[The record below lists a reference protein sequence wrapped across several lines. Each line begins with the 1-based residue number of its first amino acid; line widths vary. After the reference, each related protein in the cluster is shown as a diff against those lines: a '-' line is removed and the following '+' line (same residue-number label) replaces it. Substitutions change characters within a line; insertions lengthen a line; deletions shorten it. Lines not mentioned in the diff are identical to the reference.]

1 MSPAFMTLS
10 PLDQM
15 KETINETPIHIR
27 EILRNVV
34 TTSGQTCVSL
44 FYSAL
49 FQHERA
55 AIFLEKETVEVKMR
69 PQLLAWIRSL
79 FFTDA
84 DHVEELSELQ
94 CRIGTIHAQLE
105 IPTDIVVYGLYIIKQ
120 ALIDGIKASTP
131 DKDDTIAAIIYL
143 STMMDFAFKFMI
155 KAYDIN
161 FRKKVESD
169 EAFRLVSLGH
179 NISYEKETQIST
191 FSGWSTQA
199 FYCLCKDHPED
210 LPTIAE
216 SEFGLW
222 LTHKGMSLFK
232 GTHEANQIQNKV
244 RELDTKIAAIRKTG
258 LIPPEF
264 PTELHKAITSLT
276 FLIGRVFRHLE
287 EVENGRDPLTKV
299 FNRRFLDVV
308 IQNEITFAL
317 THEKPFSL
325 VILDIDHFKK
335 INDQFGHL
343 VGDEVLCFVA
353 EIIAANVRANDFIFR
368 YGGEEFL
375 IVLTEIPLEDGL
387 ICAERIRTA
396 LAEHPLTLSSSDQVQ
411 VTLSGG
417 ITTFAGETNARLLI
431 HQADE
436 ALYKAKSNGRNCIVA
451 THHTPEKV

>member
-1 MSPAFMTLS
+1 MSPAFLTLS
-10 PLDQM
+10 PLNQM
-15 KETINETPIHIR
+15 KETINETPAHIR
-27 EILRNVV
+27 QILRTVV
-34 TTSGQTCVSL
+34 VEYGPHCVNL
-44 FYSAL
+44 FYTAL
-49 FQHERA
+49 FRHERA
-55 AIFLEKETVEVKMR
+55 AIFLEKEIVEVKMR
-69 PQLLAWIRSL
+69 PQLLSWIQSL
-79 FFTDA
+79 FSTEA
-84 DHVEELSELQ
+84 EQAEELSELQ
-94 CRIGTIHAQLE
+94 CRVGAVHAQLE
-105 IPTDIVVYGLYIIKQ
+105 IPTDIVVYGMYIIKQ
-120 ALIDGIKASTP
+120 ALIEGIRATTP
-131 DKDDTIAAIIYL
+131 NKDDVIDAIIYL
-143 STMMDFAFKFMI
+143 NTMMDFAFKFMI

-191 FSGWSTQA
+191 FSSWSTQA
-199 FYCLCKDHPED
+199 FFCLCKGHAQD

-232 GTHEANQIQNKV
+232 GTHEAIEIQNKV
-244 RELDTKIAAIRKTG
+244 RDLDAKITAIHQSG
-258 LIPPEF
+258 IIPPEF
-264 PTELHKAITSLT
+264 ATELHKSITNLT

-335 INDQFGHL
+335 INDRFGHL

-375 IVLTEIPLEDGL
+375 IVLTETTVADGL
-387 ICAERIRTA
+387 ACAERIRRA
-396 LAEHPLTLSSSDQVQ
+396 LAEQPLTLSSNDQVH

-417 ITTFAGETNARLLI
+417 VTSFEGETNSRLLI

-436 ALYKAKSNGRNCIVA
+436 ALYKAKNNGRNRIVT
-451 THHTPEKV
+451 THHTP

>member
-1 MSPAFMTLS
+1 MSPAFMNMS
-10 PLDQM
+10 PLNQL
-15 KETINETPIHIR
+15 KETINGTPVHIR
-27 EILRNVV
+27 QILRSVV
-34 TTSGQTCVSL
+34 QETGPHCVDL
-44 FYSAL
+44 FYKTL
-49 FQHERA
+49 FHHERA

-69 PQLLAWIRSL
+69 PQLLAWIQSL
-79 FFTDA
+79 FSTEA
-84 DHVEELSELQ
+84 DQAEDLSELQ
-94 CRIGTIHAQLE
+94 CRIGAVHARLD
-105 IPTDIVVYGLYIIKQ
+105 IPTDIVVYGIYIIKQ
-120 ALIDGIKASTP
+120 ALVVGIKEATTN
-131 DKDDTIAAIIYL
+131 KDDVIDAIIYL
-143 STMMDFAFKFMI
+143 NTMMDFAFKFMI

-191 FSGWSTQA
+191 FSSWSTQA
-199 FYCLCKDHPED
+199 FFCLCKGHATD

-232 GTHEANQIQNKV
+232 GTHEATEIQHKV
-244 RELDTKIAAIRKTG
+244 RDLDAKIEAIQKSG
-258 LIPPEF
+258 VIPPEF
-264 PTELHKAITSLT
+264 PTELHATITNLT

-299 FNRRFLDVV
+299 FNRRFLEVV

-335 INDQFGHL
+335 INDRFGHL

-375 IVLTEIPLEDGL
+375 VVLTETTTTEALA
-387 ICAERIRTA
+387 CAERIRRA
-396 LAEHPLTLSSSDQVQ
+396 LAEQALTLSSNDKVT

-417 ITTFAGETNARLLI
+417 VTSFAGETNSRLLI

-436 ALYKAKSNGRNCIVA
+436 ALYKAKNSGRNRIVTA
-451 THHTPEKV
+451 

>member
-1 MSPAFMTLS
+1 MSPAFMNMS
-10 PLDQM
+10 PLNQL
-15 KETINETPIHIR
+15 KETINGTPVHIR
-27 EILRNVV
+27 QILRSVV
-34 TTSGQTCVSL
+34 QETGPHCVDL
-44 FYSAL
+44 FYKTL
-49 FQHERA
+49 FHHERA

-69 PQLLAWIRSL
+69 PQLLAWIQSL
-79 FFTDA
+79 FSTEA
-84 DHVEELSELQ
+84 DQAEDLSELQ
-94 CRIGTIHAQLE
+94 CRIGAVHARLD
-105 IPTDIVVYGLYIIKQ
+105 IPTDIVVYGIYIIKQ
-120 ALIDGIKASTP
+120 ALVVGIKEATTN
-131 DKDDTIAAIIYL
+131 KDDVIDAIIYL
-143 STMMDFAFKFMI
+143 NTMMDFAFKFMI

-191 FSGWSTQA
+191 FSSWSTQA
-199 FYCLCKDHPED
+199 FFCLCKGHATD

-232 GTHEANQIQNKV
+232 GTHEATEIQHKV
-244 RELDTKIAAIRKTG
+244 RDLDTKIEAIQKSG
-258 LIPPEF
+258 VIPPEF
-264 PTELHKAITSLT
+264 PTELHATITNLT

-299 FNRRFLDVV
+299 FNRRFLEVV

-335 INDQFGHL
+335 INDRFGHL

-375 IVLTEIPLEDGL
+375 VVLTETTTTEALA
-387 ICAERIRTA
+387 CAERIRRA
-396 LAEHPLTLSSSDQVQ
+396 LAEQALTLSSNDKVT

-417 ITTFAGETNARLLI
+417 VTSFAGETNSRLLI

-436 ALYKAKSNGRNCIVA
+436 ALYKAKNSGRNRIVTA
-451 THHTPEKV
+451 

>member
-1 MSPAFMTLS
+1 MSPAFITLS
-10 PLDQM
+10 PLNQM
-15 KETINETPIHIR
+15 KETMNETPGRIR
-27 EILRNVV
+27 ELLRTVV
-34 TTSGQTCVSL
+34 TDSGPTCVNL

-55 AIFLEKETVEVKMR
+55 AIFLEKELVEVKMR
-69 PQLLAWIRSL
+69 PQLLAWIQSL
-79 FFTDA
+79 FFTDV
-84 DHVEELSELQ
+84 DHIEELSALQ
-94 CRIGTIHAQLE
+94 CRVGQVHAQLE
-105 IPTDIVVYGLYIIKQ
+105 IPTDIVVYGIYIIKQ
-120 ALIDGIKASTP
+120 ALIDGIKASTT
-131 DKDDTIAAIIYL
+131 DKDDIIAAIVYL
-143 STMMDFAFKFMI
+143 NNMMDFAFKFMI
-155 KAYDIN
+155 KAYDIH

-199 FYCLCKDHPED
+199 FYCLCKDHATD

-232 GTHEANQIQNKV
+232 GTHEANEIQSKV
-244 RELDTKIAAIRKTG
+244 RELDTKIVAIRQSG
-258 LIPPEF
+258 VVPAEF
-264 PTELHKAITSLT
+264 PSELHKAITNLT

-335 INDQFGHL
+335 INDRYGHL

-375 IVLTEIPLEDGL
+375 IVLTETTLADGL
-387 ICAERIRTA
+387 ASAERIRCA
-396 LAEHPLTLSSSDQVQ
+396 LAEHTLTLSSHDQVN
-411 VTLSGG
+411 VTVSGG
-417 ITTFAGETNARLLI
+417 VTAFAGETNSRLLI

-436 ALYKAKSNGRNCIVA
+436 ALYKAKNNGRNRIVT
-451 THHTPEKV
+451 THHAS

>member
-1 MSPAFMTLS
+1 MSPAFMNMS
-10 PLDQM
+10 PLNQL
-15 KETINETPIHIR
+15 KETINGTPGHIR
-27 EILRNVV
+27 QILRSVV
-34 TTSGQTCVSL
+34 QETGPHCVDL
-44 FYSAL
+44 FYKTL
-49 FQHERA
+49 FHHERA

-69 PQLLAWIRSL
+69 PQLLAWIQSL
-79 FFTDA
+79 FSTEA
-84 DHVEELSELQ
+84 DQAEDLSELQ
-94 CRIGTIHAQLE
+94 CRIGAVHARLD
-105 IPTDIVVYGLYIIKQ
+105 IPTDIVVYGIYIIKQ
-120 ALIDGIKASTP
+120 ALVVGIKEATTN
-131 DKDDTIAAIIYL
+131 KDDVIDAIIYL
-143 STMMDFAFKFMI
+143 NTMMDFAFKFMI

-191 FSGWSTQA
+191 FSSWSTQA
-199 FYCLCKDHPED
+199 FFCLCKGHATD

-232 GTHEANQIQNKV
+232 GTHEATEIQHKV
-244 RELDTKIAAIRKTG
+244 RDLDTKIEAIQKSG
-258 LIPPEF
+258 VIPPEF
-264 PTELHKAITSLT
+264 PTELHATITNLT

-299 FNRRFLDVV
+299 FNRRFLEVV

-335 INDQFGHL
+335 INDRFGHL

-375 IVLTEIPLEDGL
+375 VVLTETTTTEALA
-387 ICAERIRTA
+387 CAERIRRA
-396 LAEHPLTLSSSDQVQ
+396 LAEQALTLSSNDKVS

-417 ITTFAGETNARLLI
+417 VTSFAGETNSRLLI

-436 ALYKAKSNGRNCIVA
+436 ALYKAKNSGRNRIVTA
-451 THHTPEKV
+451 

>member
-1 MSPAFMTLS
+1 MSPAFMNMS
-10 PLDQM
+10 PLNQL
-15 KETINETPIHIR
+15 KETINGTPGHIR
-27 EILRNVV
+27 QILRSVV
-34 TTSGQTCVSL
+34 QETGPHCVDL
-44 FYSAL
+44 FYKTL
-49 FQHERA
+49 FHHERA

-69 PQLLAWIRSL
+69 PQLLAWIQSL
-79 FFTDA
+79 FSTEA
-84 DHVEELSELQ
+84 DQAEDLSELQ
-94 CRIGTIHAQLE
+94 CRIGAVHARLD
-105 IPTDIVVYGLYIIKQ
+105 IPTDIVVYGIYIIKQ
-120 ALIDGIKASTP
+120 ALVVGIKEATTN
-131 DKDDTIAAIIYL
+131 KDDIIDAIIYL
-143 STMMDFAFKFMI
+143 NTMMDFAFKFMI

-191 FSGWSTQA
+191 FSSWSTQA
-199 FYCLCKDHPED
+199 FFCLCKGHATD

-232 GTHEANQIQNKV
+232 GTHEATEIQHKV
-244 RELDTKIAAIRKTG
+244 RDLDTKIEAIQKSG
-258 LIPPEF
+258 VIPPEF
-264 PTELHKAITSLT
+264 PTELHATITNLT

-299 FNRRFLDVV
+299 FNRRFLEVV

-335 INDQFGHL
+335 INDRFGHL

-375 IVLTEIPLEDGL
+375 VVLTETTTTEALA
-387 ICAERIRTA
+387 CAERIRRA
-396 LAEHPLTLSSSDQVQ
+396 LAEQALTLSSNDKVS

-417 ITTFAGETNARLLI
+417 VTSFAGETNSRLLI

-436 ALYKAKSNGRNCIVA
+436 ALYKAKNSGRNRIVTA
-451 THHTPEKV
+451 

>member
-1 MSPAFMTLS
+1 MSPAFMNMS
-10 PLDQM
+10 PLNQL
-15 KETINETPIHIR
+15 KETINGTPSHIR
-27 EILRNVV
+27 QILRSVV
-34 TTSGQTCVSL
+34 QETGPHCVDL
-44 FYSAL
+44 FYKTL
-49 FQHERA
+49 FHHERA

-69 PQLLAWIRSL
+69 PQLLAWIQSL
-79 FFTDA
+79 FSTEA
-84 DHVEELSELQ
+84 DQAEDLSELQ
-94 CRIGTIHAQLE
+94 CRIGAVHARLD
-105 IPTDIVVYGLYIIKQ
+105 IPTDIVVYGIYIIKQ
-120 ALIDGIKASTP
+120 ALVVGIKEATTN
-131 DKDDTIAAIIYL
+131 KDDVIDAIIYL
-143 STMMDFAFKFMI
+143 NTMMDFAFKFMI

-191 FSGWSTQA
+191 FSSWSTQA
-199 FYCLCKDHPED
+199 FFCLCKGHATD

-232 GTHEANQIQNKV
+232 GTHEATEIQHKV
-244 RELDTKIAAIRKTG
+244 RDLDTKIEAIQKSG
-258 LIPPEF
+258 VIPPEF
-264 PTELHKAITSLT
+264 PTELHATITNLT

-299 FNRRFLDVV
+299 FNRRFLEVV

-335 INDQFGHL
+335 INDRFGHL

-375 IVLTEIPLEDGL
+375 VVLTETTTTEALA
-387 ICAERIRTA
+387 CAERIRRA
-396 LAEHPLTLSSSDQVQ
+396 LAEQALTLSSNDKVT

-417 ITTFAGETNARLLI
+417 VTSFAGETNSRLLI

-436 ALYKAKSNGRNCIVA
+436 ALYKAKNSGRNRIVTA
-451 THHTPEKV
+451 

>member
-1 MSPAFMTLS
+1 MSPAFMNMS
-10 PLDQM
+10 PLNQL
-15 KETINETPIHIR
+15 KETINGTPGHIR
-27 EILRNVV
+27 QILRSVV
-34 TTSGQTCVSL
+34 QETGPHCVDL
-44 FYSAL
+44 FYKTL
-49 FQHERA
+49 FHHERA

-69 PQLLAWIRSL
+69 PQLLAWIQSL
-79 FFTDA
+79 FSTEA
-84 DHVEELSELQ
+84 DQAEDLSELQ
-94 CRIGTIHAQLE
+94 CRIGAVHARLD
-105 IPTDIVVYGLYIIKQ
+105 IPTDIVVYGIYIIKQ
-120 ALIDGIKASTP
+120 ALVVGIKEATTN
-131 DKDDTIAAIIYL
+131 KDDIIDAIIYL
-143 STMMDFAFKFMI
+143 NTMMDFAFKFMI

-191 FSGWSTQA
+191 FSSWSTQA
-199 FYCLCKDHPED
+199 FFCLCKGHATD

-232 GTHEANQIQNKV
+232 GTHEATEIQHKV
-244 RELDTKIAAIRKTG
+244 RDLDTKIEAIQKSG
-258 LIPPEF
+258 VIPPEF
-264 PTELHKAITSLT
+264 PTELHATITNLT

-299 FNRRFLDVV
+299 FNRRFLEVV

-335 INDQFGHL
+335 INDRFGHL

-375 IVLTEIPLEDGL
+375 VVLTETTTTEALA
-387 ICAERIRTA
+387 CAERIRRA
-396 LAEHPLTLSSSDQVQ
+396 LAEQALTLSSNDKVT

-417 ITTFAGETNARLLI
+417 VTSFAGETNSRLLI

-436 ALYKAKSNGRNCIVA
+436 ALYKAKNSGRNRIVTA
-451 THHTPEKV
+451 

>member
-1 MSPAFMTLS
+1 MSPAFITLS

-15 KETINETPIHIR
+15 KETMNETPAHVR
-27 EILRNVV
+27 KLLRAVV
-34 TTSGQTCVSL
+34 TQSGPTCVNL

-49 FQHERA
+49 FQHKRA

-69 PQLLAWIRSL
+69 PQLLAWIQSL

-84 DHVEELSELQ
+84 DHVEDLSELQ
-94 CRIGTIHAQLE
+94 CRVGAVHAQLE
-105 IPTDIVVYGLYIIKQ
+105 IPTDIVVYGIYIIKQ
-120 ALIDGIKASTP
+120 ALIEGIKAATS
-131 DKDDTIAAIIYL
+131 DKDDVIAAIIYL
-143 STMMDFAFKFMI
+143 NNMMDFAFKFMI
-155 KAYDIN
+155 KAYDVS

-199 FYCLCKDHPED
+199 FYCLCKGHPED

-232 GTHEANQIQNKV
+232 GTHEANEIQRKV
-244 RELDTKIAAIRKTG
+244 RELDAKITAIRQSG
-258 LIPPEF
+258 VIPSDF
-264 PTELHKAITSLT
+264 PTELHKAITKLT

-335 INDQFGHL
+335 INDRFGHL

-375 IVLTEIPLEDGL
+375 IVLTEAPLADGL
-387 ICAERIRTA
+387 ACAERIRHA
-396 LAEHPLTLSSSDQVQ
+396 LAEQALTLSSNDQVH

-417 ITTFAGETNARLLI
+417 VTTFEGETNARLLI

-436 ALYKAKSNGRNCIVA
+436 ALYKAKNNGRNRIVT
-451 THHTPEKV
+451 THHAS

>member
-1 MSPAFMTLS
+1 MSAAFITLS
-10 PLDQM
+10 PLNQM
-15 KETINETPIHIR
+15 KETINETPVHIR
-27 EILRNVV
+27 QILLHVV
-34 TTSGQTCVSL
+34 QDSGPHCVDL
-44 FYSAL
+44 FYKAL
-49 FQHERA
+49 FQHQRA

-69 PQLLAWIRSL
+69 PQLLAWIHSL
-79 FFTDA
+79 FSTEA
-84 DHVEELSELQ
+84 EKAEELSELQ
-94 CRIGTIHAQLE
+94 CRVGTVHAQLD
-105 IPTDIVVYGLYIIKQ
+105 IPTDIVVYGMYIIKQ
-120 ALIDGIKASTP
+120 ALIEGIRAATP
-131 DKDDTIAAIIYL
+131 NKDDVIAAIIYL
-143 STMMDFAFKFMI
+143 NNMMDFAFKFMI

-191 FSGWSTQA
+191 FSSWSTQA
-199 FYCLCKDHPED
+199 FFCLCKGHAAE
-210 LPTIAE
+210 LPKIAE

-232 GTHEANQIQNKV
+232 GTHEAVEIQNKV
-244 RELDTKIAAIRKTG
+244 RDLDTKIDLIQQTG
-258 LIPPEF
+258 LIPSEF
-264 PTELHKAITSLT
+264 PTELHKAITNLT

-299 FNRRFLDVV
+299 FNRRFMDVV

-317 THEKPFSL
+317 THDKPFSL

-335 INDQFGHL
+335 INDRFGHL

-375 IVLTEIPLEDGL
+375 IVLTETTVADAQT
-387 ICAERIRTA
+387 CAERIRRA
-396 LAEHPLTLSSSDQVQ
+396 LADQSLTLSSNDQVN

-417 ITTFAGETNARLLI
+417 ITSFDGETNIRLLI

-436 ALYKAKSNGRNCIVA
+436 ALYKAKNNGRNCIVT
-451 THHTPEKV
+451 THSPR

>member
-1 MSPAFMTLS
+1 MSPAFMNMS
-10 PLDQM
+10 PLNQL
-15 KETINETPIHIR
+15 KETINGTPGHIR
-27 EILRNVV
+27 QILRSVV
-34 TTSGQTCVSL
+34 QETGPHCVDL
-44 FYSAL
+44 FYKTL
-49 FQHERA
+49 FHHERA

-69 PQLLAWIRSL
+69 PQLLAWIQSL
-79 FFTDA
+79 FSTEA
-84 DHVEELSELQ
+84 DQAEDLSELQ
-94 CRIGTIHAQLE
+94 CRIGAVHARLD
-105 IPTDIVVYGLYIIKQ
+105 IPTDIVVYGIYIIKQ
-120 ALIDGIKASTP
+120 ALVVGIKEATTN
-131 DKDDTIAAIIYL
+131 KDDIIDAIIYL
-143 STMMDFAFKFMI
+143 NTMMDFAFKFMI

-191 FSGWSTQA
+191 FSSWSTQA
-199 FYCLCKDHPED
+199 FFCLCKGHATD

-232 GTHEANQIQNKV
+232 GTHEATEIQHKV
-244 RELDTKIAAIRKTG
+244 RDLDAKIEAIQKSG
-258 LIPPEF
+258 VIPPEF
-264 PTELHKAITSLT
+264 PTELHATITNLT

-299 FNRRFLDVV
+299 FNRRFLEVV

-335 INDQFGHL
+335 INDRFGHL

-368 YGGEEFL
+368 YGGEKFL
-375 IVLTEIPLEDGL
+375 VVLTETTTTEALA
-387 ICAERIRTA
+387 CAERIRRA
-396 LAEHPLTLSSSDQVQ
+396 LAEQALTLSSNDKVT

-417 ITTFAGETNARLLI
+417 VTSFAGETNSRLLI

-436 ALYKAKSNGRNCIVA
+436 ALYKAKNSGRNRIVTA
-451 THHTPEKV
+451 

>member
-1 MSPAFMTLS
+1 MSPAFITLS
-10 PLDQM
+10 PLNQM
-15 KETINETPIHIR
+15 KETMNETPAHIR
-27 EILRNVV
+27 EILRTVV
-34 TTSGQTCVSL
+34 TDSGQKCVNL
-44 FYSAL
+44 FYTAL

-55 AIFLEKETVEVKMR
+55 AIFLEKELVEVKMR
-69 PQLLAWIRSL
+69 PQLLSWIQSL

-84 DHVEELSELQ
+84 DHAEQLSELQ
-94 CRIGTIHAQLE
+94 CRVGAVHAQLE
-105 IPTDIVVYGLYIIKQ
+105 IPTDIVVYGIYIIKQ
-120 ALIDGIKASTP
+120 ALVEGIKASTSN
-131 DKDDTIAAIIYL
+131 KDDTIAAIIYL
-143 STMMDFAFKFMI
+143 NNMMDFAFKFMI

-199 FYCLCKDHPED
+199 FFCLCKGHAAD

-232 GTHEANQIQNKV
+232 GTHEAIEIQNKV
-244 RELDTKIAAIRKTG
+244 RDLDAKIETIHQTG
-258 LIPPEF
+258 VIPSEF

-335 INDQFGHL
+335 INDRFGHL

-375 IVLTEIPLEDGL
+375 IVLTETTVADGL
-387 ICAERIRTA
+387 ACAERIRRA
-396 LAEHPLTLSSSDQVQ
+396 LAEQPLTLSSHDQVN

-417 ITTFAGETNARLLI
+417 VTSFEGETNSRLLI

-436 ALYKAKSNGRNCIVA
+436 ALYKAKNNGRNRIVTA
-451 THHTPEKV
+451 HHGP

>member
-1 MSPAFMTLS
+1 MSPAFMNMS
-10 PLDQM
+10 PLNQL
-15 KETINETPIHIR
+15 KETINGTPGHIR
-27 EILRNVV
+27 QILRSVV
-34 TTSGQTCVSL
+34 QETGPHCVDL
-44 FYSAL
+44 FYKTL
-49 FQHERA
+49 FHHERA

-69 PQLLAWIRSL
+69 PQLLAWIQSL
-79 FFTDA
+79 FSTEA
-84 DHVEELSELQ
+84 DQAEDLSELQ
-94 CRIGTIHAQLE
+94 CRIGAVHARLD
-105 IPTDIVVYGLYIIKQ
+105 IPTDIVVYGIYIIKQ
-120 ALIDGIKASTP
+120 ALVVGIKEATTN
-131 DKDDTIAAIIYL
+131 KDDVIDAIIYL
-143 STMMDFAFKFMI
+143 NTMMDFAFKFMI

-191 FSGWSTQA
+191 FSSWSTQA
-199 FYCLCKDHPED
+199 FFCLCKGHATD

-232 GTHEANQIQNKV
+232 GTHEATEIQHKV
-244 RELDTKIAAIRKTG
+244 RDLDTKIEAIQKSG
-258 LIPPEF
+258 VIPPEF
-264 PTELHKAITSLT
+264 PTELHATITNLT

-299 FNRRFLDVV
+299 FNRRFLEVV

-335 INDQFGHL
+335 INDRFGHL

-375 IVLTEIPLEDGL
+375 VVLTETTTTEALA
-387 ICAERIRTA
+387 CAERIRRA
-396 LAEHPLTLSSSDQVQ
+396 LAEQALTLSSNDKVT

-417 ITTFAGETNARLLI
+417 VTSFAGETNSRLLI

-436 ALYKAKSNGRNCIVA
+436 ALYKAKNSGRNRIVTA
-451 THHTPEKV
+451 

>member
-1 MSPAFMTLS
+1 M
-10 PLDQM
+10 
-15 KETINETPIHIR
+15 
-27 EILRNVV
+27 
-34 TTSGQTCVSL
+34 
-44 FYSAL
+44 
-49 FQHERA
+49 
-55 AIFLEKETVEVKMR
+55 EKETVEVKMR
-69 PQLLAWIRSL
+69 PQLLAWIQSL
-79 FFTDA
+79 FSTEA
-84 DHVEELSELQ
+84 DQAEDLSELQ
-94 CRIGTIHAQLE
+94 CRIGAVHARLD
-105 IPTDIVVYGLYIIKQ
+105 IPTDIVVYGIYIIKQ
-120 ALIDGIKASTP
+120 ALVVGIKEATTN
-131 DKDDTIAAIIYL
+131 KDDVIDAIIYL
-143 STMMDFAFKFMI
+143 NTMMDFAFKFMI

-191 FSGWSTQA
+191 FSSWSTQA
-199 FYCLCKDHPED
+199 FFCLCKGHATD

-232 GTHEANQIQNKV
+232 GTHEATEIQHKV
-244 RELDTKIAAIRKTG
+244 RDLDTKIEAIQKSG
-258 LIPPEF
+258 VIPPEF
-264 PTELHKAITSLT
+264 PTELHATITNLT

-299 FNRRFLDVV
+299 FNRRFLEVV

-335 INDQFGHL
+335 INDRFGHL

-375 IVLTEIPLEDGL
+375 VVLTETTTTEALA
-387 ICAERIRTA
+387 CAERIRRA
-396 LAEHPLTLSSSDQVQ
+396 LAEQALTLSSNDKVT

-417 ITTFAGETNARLLI
+417 VTSFAGETNSRLLI

-436 ALYKAKSNGRNCIVA
+436 ALYKAKNSGRNRIVTA
-451 THHTPEKV
+451 

>member
-1 MSPAFMTLS
+1 MSPLNQ
-10 PLDQM
+10 L
-15 KETINETPIHIR
+15 KETINGTPGHIR
-27 EILRNVV
+27 QILRSVV
-34 TTSGQTCVSL
+34 QETGPHCVDL
-44 FYSAL
+44 FYKTL
-49 FQHERA
+49 FHHERA

-69 PQLLAWIRSL
+69 PQLLAWIQSL
-79 FFTDA
+79 FSTEA
-84 DHVEELSELQ
+84 DQAEDLSELQ
-94 CRIGTIHAQLE
+94 CRIGAVHARLD
-105 IPTDIVVYGLYIIKQ
+105 IPTDIVVYGIYIIKQ
-120 ALIDGIKASTP
+120 ALVVGIKEATTN
-131 DKDDTIAAIIYL
+131 KDDVIDAIIYL
-143 STMMDFAFKFMI
+143 NTMMDFAFKFMI

-191 FSGWSTQA
+191 FSSWSTQA
-199 FYCLCKDHPED
+199 FFCLCKGHATD

-232 GTHEANQIQNKV
+232 GTHEATEIQHKV
-244 RELDTKIAAIRKTG
+244 RDLDTKIEAIQKSG
-258 LIPPEF
+258 VIPPEF
-264 PTELHKAITSLT
+264 PTELHATITNLT

-299 FNRRFLDVV
+299 FNRRFLEVV

-335 INDQFGHL
+335 INDRFGHL

-375 IVLTEIPLEDGL
+375 VVLTETTTTEALA
-387 ICAERIRTA
+387 CAERIRRA
-396 LAEHPLTLSSSDQVQ
+396 LAEQALTLSSNDKVT

-417 ITTFAGETNARLLI
+417 VTSFAGETNSRLLI

-436 ALYKAKSNGRNCIVA
+436 ALYKAKNSGRNRIVTA
-451 THHTPEKV
+451 